1 MNIKNVFI
9 SGAGALGLMYA
20 SYLSKGMGKENVY
33 LIADDKRIKKYKSSK
48 YYVNDNE
55 HEFNFI
61 SDKNTSLKADL
72 IILSVK
78 FTGIHEALKSLNNIV
93 KDDTIFISVMNGI
106 ESENVIKEYYGDKHL
121 LYCEVHGMD
130 AVKEGNKIYFS
141 KPGVVC
147 FGSKD
152 NKITEYVKSV
162 EEVLKKSNLP
172 YEIPTDIMHKMWS
185 KLMLNDAV
193 NQVCAVFETG
203 YGGIQKEGKAKDM
216 VMETMREVLKVAKA
230 EGIILTEDE
239 INDWMDLM
247 CTLNPKNMPSLRQD
261 TKAKRKTEVELFAGT
276 IKKLGEKHD
285 IPTPLNDYLYDKIKE
300 IENNY

>member
-20 SYLSKGMGKENVY
+20 SYLSKGVGKENVY
-33 LIADDKRIKKYKSSK
+33 FIADDKRVEKYKNSK
-48 YYVNDNE
+48 YYVNDKE
-55 HEFNFI
+55 HNFNFI
-61 SDKNTSLKADL
+61 SNNTDLKADL

-78 FTGIHEALKSLNNIV
+78 FTGIHEAIKSLRNIV

-130 AVKEGNKIYFS
+130 AVKEENKIYFS
-141 KPGVVC
+141 KPGLVC

-152 NKITEYVKSV
+152 NKITKDVKSV

-172 YEIPTDIMHKMWS
+172 YEIPSDIMHKMWS

-203 YGGIQKEGKAKDM
+203 YGGIQKDGKAKDM
-216 VMETMREVLKVAKA
+216 VIETMREVSKVAEA

-247 CTLNPKNMPSLRQD
+247 CTLNPDNMPSLRQD

-276 IKKLGEKHD
+276 IKKLGKKHA